1 MEPCLERGRRLE
13 NSNPDPMIEK
23 TYSLELTIPV
33 AAHNDDDAEERMSRI
48 IDKLED
54 LFGATV
60 TITNTE
66 TTTNQQD

>member
-1 MEPCLERGRRLE
+1 
-13 NSNPDPMIEK
+13 MIEK